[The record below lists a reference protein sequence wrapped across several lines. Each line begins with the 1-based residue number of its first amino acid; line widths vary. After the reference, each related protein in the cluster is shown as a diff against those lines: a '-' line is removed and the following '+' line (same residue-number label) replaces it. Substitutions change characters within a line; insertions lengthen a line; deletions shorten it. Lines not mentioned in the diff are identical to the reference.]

1 MKITAHQD
9 GNIMRLQQHYE
20 KVAEDVKG
28 KEKEEEKCQGC
39 TNLFPFQMNE
49 EFNQNKNQENTKRI
63 TVSNFQ
69 LP

>member
-28 KEKEEEKCQGC
+28 KEKEEEKC
-39 TNLFPFQMNE
+39 
-49 EFNQNKNQENTKRI
+49 
-63 TVSNFQ
+63 
-69 LP
+69 